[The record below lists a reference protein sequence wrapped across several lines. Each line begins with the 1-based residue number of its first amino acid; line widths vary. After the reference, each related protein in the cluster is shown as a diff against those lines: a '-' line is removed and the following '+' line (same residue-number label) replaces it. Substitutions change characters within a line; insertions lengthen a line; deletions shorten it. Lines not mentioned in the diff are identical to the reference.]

1 MGVNAD
7 LTISG
12 VSARRSRLAQVLY
25 WVPTILVAFTEL
37 GSGTG
42 EAGRGEAALK
52 VFRHLGYPDYF
63 ALLLGVAK
71 ILGGMAII
79 LPVPRLIREWA
90 YAGITFDVLAAIV
103 SILAVGDPPNKV
115 LIPVY
120 VLSMTLVSLRAW
132 RKRTVS

>member
-1 MGVNAD
+1 
-7 LTISG
+7 
-12 VSARRSRLAQVLY
+12 
-25 WVPTILVAFTEL
+25 
-37 GSGTG
+37 
-42 EAGRGEAALK
+42 
-52 VFRHLGYPDYF
+52 
-63 ALLLGVAK
+63 LGVAK

-90 YAGITFDVLAAIV
+90 YAGITFDVLAAVV